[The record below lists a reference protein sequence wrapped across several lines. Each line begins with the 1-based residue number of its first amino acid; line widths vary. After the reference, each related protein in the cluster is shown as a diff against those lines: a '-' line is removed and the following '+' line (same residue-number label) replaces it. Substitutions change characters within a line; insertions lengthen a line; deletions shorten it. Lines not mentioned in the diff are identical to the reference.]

1 MSSSAND
8 HPSAVSVGSA
18 PVRLLLTLGIALMAV
33 GLVWALVVAPTEA
46 IQGPPQRI
54 MYLHVPAVLT
64 AYAALGVVFVASV
77 LFLWRRQAR
86 WDRLALAAAEL
97 AVLFITIT
105 LVSGSLWGRPVWG
118 TWWTWDARLTTTLIL
133 WFIYVGYLI
142 VRAWAPGTR
151 GARAAAVIGIV
162 GVLDI
167 PLIHWSAILLRTLHP
182 QPTVFRP
189 EGPALP
195 ASMLMP
201 LVLNIAS
208 FLTMFLVLL
217 TVRVRQERTLAHLVE
232 TLEGGA

>member
-1 MSSSAND
+1 M
-8 HPSAVSVGSA
+8 
-18 PVRLLLTLGIALMAV
+18 RLLLILGITLMLF
-33 GLVWALVVAPTEA
+33 GLTWALVLAPTEL

-64 AYAALGVVFVASV
+64 AYAALGIVFISSV
-77 LFLWRRQAR
+77 LFLWRREAR

-97 AVLFITIT
+97 GVLFVTMT
-105 LVSGSLWGRPVWG
+105 LVTGSLWGRPVWG

-142 VRAWAPGTR
+142 VRAWAPGER

-195 ASMLMP
+195 ASMLIP
-201 LVLNIAS
+201 LVINLVA
-208 FLTMFLVLL
+208 FLTLFLALL
-217 TVRVRQERTLAHLVE
+217 TLRVRQEDTLARLVE
-232 TLEGGA
+232 ILEGGA